1 MTNDEEDRLIA
12 QTQARLTT
20 KFPSVSA
27 EAVAEVVAS
36 AHAHFAGHR
45 IRDFVPLLV
54 ERMAKEKL
62 STLVAL

>member
-12 QTQARLTT
+12 QTRTRLIA
-20 KFPSVSA
+20 KFPSVSEENVA
-27 EAVAEVVAS
+27 GAVES

-62 STLVAL
+62 STLVTS

>member
-1 MTNDEEDRLIA
+1 
-12 QTQARLTT
+12 
-20 KFPSVSA
+20 
-27 EAVAEVVAS
+27 

-62 STLVAL
+62 STLVTS

>member
-1 MTNDEEDRLIA
+1 MTNDEEDRMIA
-12 QTQARLTT
+12 QTRTRLTT
-20 KFPSVSA
+20 KYPSVPA
-27 EAVAEVVAS
+27 ETVARAVAS

-62 STLVAL
+62 STLVVS

>member
-12 QTQARLTT
+12 QTRTRLTA
-20 KFPSVSA
+20 KYPSVS
-27 EAVAEVVAS
+27 EETVARAVAS

-62 STLVAL
+62 SSLVIS